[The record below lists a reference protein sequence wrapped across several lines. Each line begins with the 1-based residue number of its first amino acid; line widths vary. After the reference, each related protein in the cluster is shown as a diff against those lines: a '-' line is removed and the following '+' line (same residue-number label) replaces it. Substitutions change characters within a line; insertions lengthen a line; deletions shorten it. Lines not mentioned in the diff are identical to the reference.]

1 MANHIVPRT
10 AGELAALL
18 DKELIVIGRPAQ
30 KAGRSDLAPVI
41 STDVDTVAARM
52 AAIMKKK
59 REGYLLRLDE
69 GLDAM
74 GINPECETEA
84 WLDSY
89 DFYREQVSDCFGGRW
104 E

>member
-41 STDVDTVAARM
+41 NTDADTFAARM
-52 AAIMKKK
+52 AAIMEKK
-59 REGYLLRLDE
+59 RAGYLLRLDE

-74 GINPECETEA
+74 GINPEDETEA

-89 DFYREQVSDCFGGRW
+89 EFQRERVSDCFGGKR
-104 E
+104 